1 MDGPSEFKE
10 STSIIKSHGIYGI
23 NYDFFGGLALSQP
36 QFVKAFKSK
45 QKKGIDIVSILDTSG
60 SMNAED
66 FKPKNRI
73 TVAKD
78 TLVRFLKKRSNDQIG
93 LIIFGSDAITKAP
106 ITFDHG
112 IIFNQLSQAKVG
124 DAGDGTAIGLAL
136 ATGVNRLEQSK
147 AISKVIILITDG
159 VNNAGQID
167 PISAAKFA
175 KSKNI
180 KVYSIGI
187 GDKKGAPIPIFHP
200 TYGKRYARHPNGQL
214 VLTQFD
220 DAVLKEISQIT
231 NGKYFNATN
240 TEELK
245 NIYKEINQLEKTLIN
260 TAKNYIVID
269 IFPYLI
275 ALIIGL
281 LVARESILST
291 YLVGVET

>member
-1 MDGPSEFKE
+1 MQVKLIP
-10 STSIIKSHGIYGI
+10 Y
-23 NYDFFGGLALSQP
+23 LRLSLQNP
-36 QFVKAFKSK
+36 
-45 QKKGIDIVSILDTSG
+45 
-60 SMNAED
+60 
-66 FKPKNRI
+66 
-73 TVAKD
+73 
-78 TLVRFLKKRSNDQIG
+78 
-93 LIIFGSDAITKAP
+93 
-106 ITFDHG
+106 
-112 IIFNQLSQAKVG
+112 
-124 DAGDGTAIGLAL
+124 
-136 ATGVNRLEQSK
+136 
-147 AISKVIILITDG
+147 
-159 VNNAGQID
+159 
-167 PISAAKFA
+167 
-175 KSKNI
+175 KNI

-275 ALIIGL
+275 ANYWFACCKRINIIYLFSGSRNIMFANLEAGWLFLLIPVLISLYYFRFKDRKIIWQGFQSDKNWINGIQL
-281 LVARESILST
+281 SGANFFFWKKTLPILPC
-291 YLVGVET
+291 VF